1 METPPLSIY
10 IHFPWCV
17 RKCPYCDFNSHP
29 LKEDLPQE
37 AYVAQLLADLDH
49 ELPRIVERP
58 IRSVFFGGGTPSLFA
73 PSAFARIIGVLRQRA
88 ELLADAEVTVE
99 ANPGALD
106 RHSFDGYLSAGI
118 NRISIGAQSFA
129 AHQLKALGRI
139 HGPDDIL
146 AAIDAARAA
155 GFRRVNLD
163 LMHGLPGQLP
173 ADAASDLRAACEA
186 GVDHVSWYQLTI
198 EPKTTFAR
206 RPPALPGEDVL
217 VQIEDD
223 GLGLLAA
230 AGYRRYEVSAFAK
243 PGQEARHNVNY
254 WTFGDY
260 LGIGAGAHGKWT
272 DPADGRILR
281 TAKPAQPRLYLSTP
295 AEALRAERALTT
307 ADLPGEFMLNALRLL
322 DGVPHAL
329 FTRRTG
335 LSYSHVAE
343 PVTRLVER
351 RLMRPD
357 RLALTADGLRFLDSV
372 VAEFF

>member
-49 ELPRIVERP
+49 ELPRIAGRP
-58 IRSVFFGGGTPSLFA
+58 IQSVFFGGGTPSLFA
-73 PSAFARIIGVLRQRA
+73 PSAFARVLDVLRQRA
-88 ELLADAEVTVE
+88 ALPGDAEVTVE

-106 RHSFDGYLSAGI
+106 RHYFDGYLAAGV

-129 AHQLKALGRI
+129 AHQLDALGRI
-139 HGPDDIL
+139 HRPEDIL
-146 AAIDAARAA
+146 AAISAARTA

-163 LMHGLPGQLP
+163 LMHGLPGQRA
-173 ADAASDLRAACEA
+173 ADAAADLYAALET

-198 EPKTTFAR
+198 EPKTAFAR

-217 VQIEDD
+217 AEIEEK

-230 AGYRRYEVSAFAK
+230 AGYRRYEVSAFAR

-260 LGIGAGAHGKWT
+260 VGIGAGAHGKWT
-272 DPADGRILR
+272 DPGDARILR
-281 TAKPAQPRLYLSTP
+281 TAKPAQPRLYLATE
-295 AEALRAERALTT
+295 ATALRSERALTA
-307 ADLPGEFMLNALRLL
+307 ADLPGEFMLNVLRLL

-335 LSYSHVAE
+335 LPYEHVAE
-343 PVTRLVER
+343 PVSRLVER
-351 RLMRPD
+351 GLMRRD
-357 RLALTADGLRFLDSV
+357 RLGLTADGLRFLDSA